1 MSHANTVALAWE
13 NLVFALPVLTI
24 AIGVVLVMILAGW
37 RRSNVTPYIA
47 SQMILLIAI
56 LLALIYFPPSAIHF
70 TTLVKLEKVSATL
83 FIIICFTALAILKIA
98 REQLNGHI
106 EAHEEY
112 YILFLLVIL
121 GASTLIMANHFATL
135 FLGFELMSIALVGLI
150 GYLKQQNSSVEA
162 SFKYLILSAAASSF
176 MLLGIALLYAYSGT
190 LYFDGSPLTISTSLH
205 ANASELPPLVLSL
218 GCLLFFSGLA
228 FKISL
233 VPFHYWTPD
242 VYAGAPTS
250 VTLLLAT
257 ISKLAIFTGVLKC
270 SFSPL
275 FHGYFLQPQV
285 YSVFV
290 GLAILSIIVGN
301 VLALQQRQLKRILAF
316 SSIAHMGYL
325 MILVFVAS
333 SNSVSLAWQAM
344 IFYFVAYLLA
354 SVALFYFINVAEH
367 NNGGEQVVIDDF
379 KGLFWRS
386 PYDALLIII
395 SLLSLAGIP
404 LTAGFIGKFYLVTF
418 ASFHALWLLLG
429 AIVVGST
436 ISLAYYLP
444 VIFALFGA
452 RENIA
457 SVGSVK
463 VSSPVFV
470 IVMILASLYLGVLPG
485 EFSEFLAWL

>member
-1 MSHANTVALAWE
+1 MSHANTVALTWDTG
-13 NLVFALPVLTI
+13 VFALPVLTI
-24 AIGVVLVMILAGW
+24 AAGIVLVMILAGW
-37 RRSNVTPYIA
+37 RRSNVTSYIA
-47 SQMILLIAI
+47 SQVILLLAI
-56 LLALIYFPPSAIHF
+56 LLSLVYFPTTTINF
-70 TTLVKLEKVSATL
+70 TTLAKLDKVSATL
-83 FIIICFTALAILKIA
+83 FIITCFTALAILKVA
-98 REQLNGHI
+98 REQLKGHV

-150 GYLKQQNSSVEA
+150 GYLKQQDSSVEA

-190 LYFDGSPLTISTSLH
+190 LYFDGSPLTAATLLK
-205 ANASELPPLVLSL
+205 ANAHELPPLVLSL

-233 VPFHYWTPD
+233 VPFHFWTPD

-275 FHGYFLQPQV
+275 FHGYFLQPEV
-285 YSVFV
+285 YSVFG

-333 SNSVSLAWQAM
+333 NNSVSLAWQSM

-354 SVALFYFINVAEH
+354 SVAVFYLLNIVEI
-367 NNGGEQVVIDDF
+367 NNGGKQVVIDDF
-379 KGLFWRS
+379 KGMFWRA
-386 PYDALLIII
+386 PYDALLIVI

-444 VIFALFGA
+444 VVFALFGDRGATMPLA
-452 RENIA
+452 R
-457 SVGSVK
+457 VR
-463 VSSPVFV
+463 VSSSILV
-470 IVMILASLYLGVLPG
+470 ITMILASLYLGVLPG
-485 EFSEFLAWL
+485 QFSEFLTWL